1 MLSAVLRHSGC
12 VGFQLLGSGWEGLL
26 WGAAGALGRGCPAC
40 PLPPAAEV
48 FLLVVSRRQRP
59 KAAAVGCSGQG
70 LQSSILLWFPEGC
83 RAPSWGSQVEQDS
96 ARQPPIRRSSWPTSV
111 GHAPFSWT
119 AGALWGHCHCPQ
131 RIRHRL

>member
-70 LQSSILLWFPEGC
+70 LRSSILLWFPEGC
-83 RAPSWGSQVEQDS
+83 RALLPGDLRWSRTPPGSHPS
-96 ARQPPIRRSSWPTSV
+96 
-111 GHAPFSWT
+111 
-119 AGALWGHCHCPQ
+119 AGVLGP
-131 RIRHRL
+131 LL